1 MDVRF
6 YRDSDFKSICSI
18 ENKAFGDGAYSNYML
33 KMMLKNPAAFT
44 MVAEENS
51 TLYGYATMNPMDSIS
66 VDLES
71 IGVIPDQH
79 HHGIGSMLLESMEA
93 EARKR
98 GYKHVTLEVREKNTK
113 AINFYRKHGYK
124 TSEFLNSYY
133 SMSFNGSRNAYRM
146 NKSL

>member
-1 MDVRF
+1 MYVRF
-6 YRDSDFKSICSI
+6 YRESDFKCICNI

-33 KMMLKNPAAFT
+33 KMMLKSPAGFT

-51 TLYGYATMNPMDSIS
+51 ILYGYATMNQMDSTS

-79 HHGIGSMLLESMEA
+79 RHGIGSMLLDSMEA

-98 GYKHVTLEVREKNTK
+98 GYKKIILEVREKNTG
-113 AINFYRKHGYK
+113 AINFYRRHGYK
-124 TSEFLNSYY
+124 TSEFLSSYY
-133 SMSFNGSRNAYRM
+133 SMSFNGSKNAYRM
-146 NKSL
+146 NKYI